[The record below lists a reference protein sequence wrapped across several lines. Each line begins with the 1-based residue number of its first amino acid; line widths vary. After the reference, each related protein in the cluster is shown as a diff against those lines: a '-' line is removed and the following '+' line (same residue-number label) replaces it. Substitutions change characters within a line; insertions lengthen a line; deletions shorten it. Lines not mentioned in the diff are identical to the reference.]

1 MVLGFFGYKQ
11 QLITENIMRNTLLKT
26 GSIVVAEKEDQAATE
41 WKVVERG
48 TKAVTLIRIDD
59 RGLTV
64 GLPTAV
70 KIQSDID
77 EIDGVEQLVELVE
90 WVDGKKLGAELAYVK

>member
-1 MVLGFFGYKQ
+1 
-11 QLITENIMRNTLLKT
+11 MRNTLLKT
-26 GSIVVAEKEDQAATE
+26 GSIVVAEKEGQADTE

-48 TKAVTLIRIDD
+48 TKSVTLIQVDN

-77 EIDGVEQLVELVE
+77 EIDGNDQLVE

>member
-1 MVLGFFGYKQ
+1 
-11 QLITENIMRNTLLKT
+11 MRNTLLKI
-26 GSIVVAEKEDQAATE
+26 GSIVVAEKEGQATTE

-48 TKAVTLIRIDD
+48 TKAVTLIQIDD

-70 KIQSDID
+70 KIQSEID
-77 EIDGVEQLVELVE
+77 EIDGVEQLVE